1 MNAEIDPEAHC
12 ALMLSGNPDTF
23 GQLGP
28 EPVR

>member
-12 ALMLSGNPDTF
+12 ALTSSGNPDAF
-23 GQLGP
+23 RQLGP